1 MKIVFSSK
9 KNPSALS
16 ELMEKEHI
24 IEHILVIIRL
34 VRLPQEVVALV
45 S

>member
-1 MKIVFSSK
+1 MTNYFWIVFMKIVFSSK

-24 IEHILVIIRL
+24 IQHILVIITSL
-34 VRLPQEVVALV
+34 
-45 S
+45 